1 MITLLTDFGLSDYF
15 VPAVK
20 GVILTII
27 PEIPIIDITHD
38 VAAHDIQSAAFTLGA
53 CYHNFPSGT
62 VHVVVVDPG
71 VGSSRRAIIADA
83 GGYFFVGPDNG
94 VFSFV
99 YARESNLRVFHVTD
113 DRYFRH
119 PVSATFHGR
128 DVFAPVAAHIARG
141 ARPEDIGAEIDDY
154 VRFEI
159 PRPRPGLRSGLRSGL
174 RPGWIDT
181 REMIEGCVIHID
193 RFGNCVTNFTEA
205 ELKPD
210 EIAPSTKIHIGER
223 DVRRF
228 NAYFAEATGRDDLFA
243 YLGSAGFWE
252 IALWRRSA
260 AKFINARRGDEV
272 LLSAIRNETDP
283 FDSRSRIA
291 RPGDGRAQCDARFF
305 LGRREVCR
313 S

>member
-20 GVILTII
+20 GVILTIN
-27 PEIPIIDITHD
+27 PEARIIDVTHD
-38 VAAHDIQSAAFTLGA
+38 VVAHDVQEAAFTLGA
-53 CYHNFPSGT
+53 CYHNFPAGT

-99 YARESNLRVFHVTD
+99 YARESKPRVFHITN
-113 DRYFRH
+113 DRYFRR

-141 ARPEDIGAEIDDY
+141 TSPEEIGAEIEDY

-159 PRPRPGLRSGLRSGL
+159 PRPRLIEARGV
-174 RPGWIDT
+174 
-181 REMIEGCVIHID
+181 IEGRIIHVD
-193 RFGNCVTNFTEA
+193 RFGNCVTNFTVA
-205 ELKPD
+205 ELKHD
-210 EIAPSTKIHIGER
+210 EITPSTKIHIGER
-223 DVRRF
+223 EVRRF
-228 NAYFAEATGRDDLFA
+228 SAYFAEATDRDDLFA
-243 YLGSAGFWE
+243 YPGSAGFWE

-260 AKFINARRGDEV
+260 AEFINASRGNEV
-272 LLSAIRNETDP
+272 TLDRGVK
-283 FDSRSRIA
+283 R
-291 RPGDGRAQCDARFF
+291 
-305 LGRREVCR
+305 
-313 S
+313 